1 LDASLLAERFPDVC
15 REQANLIV
23 IQVLGVSAEWIG
35 VGASAEIRDTDE
47 REFFL
52 HPASSLCAH

>member
-1 LDASLLAERFPDVC
+1 LDASLLTERFPDVC
-15 REQANLIV
+15 PEQANLV
-23 IQVLGVSAEWIG
+23 IQVLGVSAEWKG